1 MLSRADLHSP
11 EVAMSRILGIVGA
24 GIVSSLVLA
33 GTSWAL
39 PDRSALS
46 FDENATIN
54 YACTH
59 ALKQGNDAFQ
69 SCVAGQMAMLSD
81 HPTPDTSA
89 LTRGRVRTIDHLCG
103 YLRNVGIGQYND
115 CVKGAMAAPEKASEK
130 APDDELA
137 VNYAKVFTAD
147 ADGDA
152 DKLKATPVVAKSLP
166 PPAEA
171 LPALPTHVDDKVLAP
186 SELFKKVGD
195 SVFVVIASQSTADA
209 RARNFVQGSA
219 VAISDHLLLTNCH
232 VVKDRPKVKVF
243 QGDKQANATLVGGD
257 MATDRCVIKVEDLTL
272 TPITGIRQADTLAIG
287 ERVFAIGTP
296 VSLERTMSD
305 GLISGLRKTSRL
317 NMIQTSAAVSPG
329 SSGGGLFDE
338 RGNLIGITTLGSFGM
353 AHSLNFAI
361 AASDFW
367 K

>member
-1 MLSRADLHSP
+1 
-11 EVAMSRILGIVGA
+11 MSRILGIVGA
-24 GIVSSLVLA
+24 GIMSSLVLS

-69 SCVAGQMAMLSD
+69 NCVASQMAMLPE
-81 HPTPDTSA
+81 HPTPDTSG
-89 LTRGRVRTIDHLCG
+89 LTRGRVRTIDHKCG

-115 CVKGAMAAPEKASEK
+115 CLKEAMVAPETPSEK
-130 APDDELA
+130 TPGDDLT
-137 VNYAKVFTAD
+137 VNYAKAFTAD
-147 ADGDA
+147 AETDPGN
-152 DKLKATPVVAKSLP
+152 ATPVVAKSLP
-166 PPAEA
+166 PPREA
-171 LPALPTHVDDKVLAP
+171 LPAFPTRVNDKVLAP
-186 SELFKKVGD
+186 AELFKKVGD

-209 RARNFVQGSA
+209 RSRNFVQGSA
-219 VAISDHLLLTNCH
+219 VAVSDHLLLTNCH
-232 VVKDRPKVKVF
+232 VVKDRPKIKVF
-243 QGDKQANATLVGGD
+243 QGDKQAKATLVGAD
-257 MATDRCVIKVEDLTL
+257 MATDRCVIKVDDLTL
-272 TPITGIRQADTLAIG
+272 TPITGVRQADTLAIG
-287 ERVFAIGTP
+287 EHVFAIGTP
-296 VSLERTMSD
+296 VQLERTMSD
-305 GLISGLRKTSRL
+305 GLISGLRKTSTL
-317 NMIQTSAAVSPG
+317 NMVQTSAAVSPG

-353 AHSLNFAI
+353 AHNLNFAI